1 MPVRSGHS
9 IIIVRLSWGSITLS
23 VLWDEN
29 LTAWKGISGQGSD
42 MEVKLWAKK
51 LRKTLKGRESNKD
64 ACSSFFFFFFLLIK
78 SVFNFRQAQAYMP
91 WSYAELE
98 VCCVYKKT
106 PKNNL
111 CFNWK
116 HIILACPNALWQL
129 CVSYCF
135 SVISGRRQQAG
146 EMPNKWDH
154 NSFKKIIPPNSH
166 LKVTDSQNCSLFYLH
181 KKVSQVK
188 VDIFAG
194 TVISPCN
201 AANINSLQCKL
212 LKGRKMRFREAYHL
226 YHIVWSPRGRLRQ
239 NPELILFYLHF
250 FDLH

>member
-1 MPVRSGHS
+1 MRTWQLEKEFQDRGATWKSNCEQKNWEK
-9 IIIVRLSWGSITLS
+9 LSK
-23 VLWDEN
+23 E
-29 LTAWKGISGQGSD
+29 
-42 MEVKLWAKK
+42 
-51 LRKTLKGRESNKD
+51 ESQIKMHV
-64 ACSSFFFFFFLLIK
+64 AAFFFIFFYLLIK

-98 VCCVYKKT
+98 VCCVYKKN